1 MYFHYCR
8 CWVMF
13 LLYHHQRWISWTNF
27 VNLEHSTEILI
38 TSLDNMED
46 ILVFNQMVSC
56 LCLVDIQNLIKLYET
71 VITGTY
77 YILQGWDAKLKG
89 PSHASRTWHLKFE
102 KDNFLQFNK
111 KSLYSYLYQISKYE
125 LVIAIL
131 ISWLAI
137 IYELTVIAFEMVF
150 ND

>member
-13 LLYHHQRWISWTNF
+13 LSYHHQRWINWTNF

-56 LCLVDIQNLIKLYET
+56 LCLEKFKSYKTICHYWHLSCLLYIARM
-71 VITGTY
+71 V
-77 YILQGWDAKLKG
+77 WKLKG
-89 PSHASRTWHLKFE
+89 SSRTWHLKFE

-111 KSLYSYLYQISKYE
+111 NLY
-125 LVIAIL
+125 
-131 ISWLAI
+131 
-137 IYELTVIAFEMVF
+137 TVICIRYQNASLLLRYSFHGLQ
-150 ND
+150 